1 MSSRKTRGLIGLAAG
16 IAVTTASFGF
26 AFASAEPQGDGAL
39 PLSDG
44 NGTAHQH
51 GDAKGHLPPVQTKNI
66 ELVSKT
72 ALKNVVPEKIADVGV
87 LGDYA
92 YLAAWGVQTCKYN
105 GIHVV
110 DISDLQNPR
119 EVAFIRAKE
128 GSYPGEGIHPI
139 SISTPAFTGD
149 IVVSNNE
156 RCNDTTGFGG
166 LNIYDVTNP
175 KAPTPLAEGI
185 GDFTVNG
192 QGKKDANEI
201 HSVFAWDAGD
211 RAYVMMTDNEEGVD
225 VDIMDITNPRA
236 PFLAAEFDLDE
247 HVKKEFGVEIAQPSP
262 DNLKEVFLHD
272 MVVKEIGGR
281 QVALLS
287 YWDAGYV
294 MMDVTDVTK
303 PTYLGDTDYAALD
316 PEAAE
321 SGFKVVPEGNGHQ
334 GEFTRDNKYFVGTDE
349 DFSPFALTS
358 TNDTDGTKL
367 TASQGSDTTQLQPGS
382 TISGQA
388 VYVGRACNTDAAV
401 PAASTTTDQIAVIE
415 RGVCTFSEKVANV
428 VGKGYEAALIFNRQ
442 GSDACEVPLGMS
454 VEGGISTF
462 GVTPRSEGYKIFD
475 VAYDESACK
484 TGATEGTAALA
495 PIQVGATGDKLSFSS
510 YFDGWGYVHLFA
522 NKNGKQTSLDT
533 YAVDEAHDPALAEG
547 SGDLSVHEVATS
559 LQRDNLLYFAYYS
572 AGLRIAE
579 IRNNKIVETGA
590 YIAPGGSNYWG
601 VEAFVKDG
609 VEYIATSDRDYGLW
623 IFKYNSRR

>member
-1 MSSRKTRGLIGLAAG
+1 MSSRRTRGLIGLAAG
-16 IAVTTASFGF
+16 LAVTTASFSF
-26 AFASAEPQGDGAL
+26 AFAVANEPGGDGAL

-51 GDAKGHLPPVQTKNI
+51 GDAKGHLPASRTSNI

-72 ALKNVVPEKIADVGV
+72 ALKNVVPEKVADVGV

-92 YLAAWGVQTCKYN
+92 YLAAWGVVTCKYN

-110 DISDLQNPR
+110 DISDLSNPR

-139 SISTPAFTGD
+139 RMSTPAFTGD

-192 QGKKDANEI
+192 QGKKDANAI

-211 RAYVMMTDNEEGVD
+211 RAYVMMTDNDEGED
-225 VDIMDITNPRA
+225 VDIMDITDPRK
-236 PFLAAEFDLDE
+236 PFLTAEYDLDE
-247 HVKKEFGVEIAQPSP
+247 LFPQITQAQPE
-262 DNLKEVFLHD
+262 NLKEVFLHD
-272 MVVKEIGGR
+272 MVVKQIDGR

-294 MMDVTDVTK
+294 AVDVTDVANPK
-303 PTYLGDTDYAALD
+303 YLGDTDYAMLD
-316 PEAAE
+316 PEAGE
-321 SGFKVVPEGNGHQ
+321 SGFAVPPEGNGHQ
-334 GEFTRDNKYFVGTDE
+334 GEFTKDNAFFVGTDE
-349 DFSPFALTS
+349 DFAPFALTS
-358 TNDTDGTKL
+358 RNTTDGTTL

-382 TISGQA
+382 TITGQG
-388 VYVGRACNTDAAV
+388 VFVGRACNTDVAV
-401 PAASTTTDQIAVIE
+401 PAASGSMDQIAVVE
-415 RGVCTFSEKVANV
+415 RGECTFTEKIANV
-428 VGKGYEAALIFNRQ
+428 QGKGYEAALIFNRQ

-454 VEGGISTF
+454 VEGSVPTF
-462 GVTPRSEGYKIFD
+462 GVTPRSEGYAIFN
-475 VAYDESACK
+475 VSYDEAACK
-484 TGATEGTAALA
+484 VGATTGAAALA
-495 PIQVGATGDKLSFSS
+495 PIAVGTTGDTLTFTS
-510 YFDGWGYVHLFA
+510 YFDGWGYVHLF
-522 NKNGKQTSLDT
+522 KNTGGKMTSQDT
-533 YAVDEAHDPALAEG
+533 YAVPEAHDPRFAEG
-547 SGDLSVHEVATS
+547 YGDLSVHEVATS
-559 LQRDNLLYFAYYS
+559 LQQSNLLYFAYYS
-572 AGLRIAE
+572 AGLRVANIE
-579 IRNNKIVETGA
+579 KGKIVEKGHF
-590 YIAPGGSNYWG
+590 IADGGSNFWG

-609 VEYIATSDRDYGLW
+609 VEYVAASDRDYGLW
-623 IFKYNSRR
+623 IFKYNPKR